1 MRRTCIKLVAAVLCI
16 SFFATMAFACSAKSG
31 LVGTWESGDGIS
43 PYGFPESMEFFSD
56 GTCVVDGYSGQYIAE
71 AGRLKISALWAVL
84 VFDFK
89 LSGDKLTLTDAYDTA
104 TYVKSGS
111 RVLGAK
117 PDASEQGMLDSEPS
131 SIAEPTLSPREEMER
146 AIQNETASINEQ
158 LSEYDNVGDVKGAL
172 SYLIEQLALL
182 GVTYPGASFD
192 TLEQR
197 KAAYMDDYRDQ
208 VLLEAKDVYEIDG
221 YEAALNVLEDAR
233 ILLQEEDESLISAIE
248 YYKSLGPQLLID
260 MEYFNRSDS
269 ENAYTRVDSAMDN
282 ESKEYTNPLRLMYTC
297 NENYWE
303 TYRINGDY
311 SHFTGTIFID
321 YEYRASK
328 TSCCVKIYGD
338 DNLLYTSPKMTGG
351 VLPEDFS
358 IDISNVVEL
367 KIEIN
372 GTWASD
378 YNWLTLYLGDG
389 LLLR

>member
-1 MRRTCIKLVAAVLCI
+1 M
-16 SFFATMAFACSAKSG
+16 
-31 LVGTWESGDGIS
+31 
-43 PYGFPESMEFFSD
+43 
-56 GTCVVDGYSGQYIAE
+56 
-71 AGRLKISALWAVL
+71 
-84 VFDFK
+84 
-89 LSGDKLTLTDAYDTA
+89 
-104 TYVKSGS
+104 
-111 RVLGAK
+111 
-117 PDASEQGMLDSEPS
+117 
-131 SIAEPTLSPREEMER
+131 
-146 AIQNETASINEQ
+146 
-158 LSEYDNVGDVKGAL
+158 KGAL

-197 KAAYMDDYRDQ
+197 KATYLDDYREQ
-208 VLLEAKDVYEIDG
+208 VLLEAKDVFEIDG
-221 YEAALNVLEDAR
+221 YEAALSVLEDAK
-233 ILLQEEDESLISAIE
+233 ILLQEEDESFISAVE

-269 ENAYTRVDSAMDN
+269 DNAYTRVDSAMDN

-297 NENYWE
+297 DEDYWE

-311 SHFTGTIFID
+311 SRFTGTIFID

-328 TSCCVKIYGD
+328 TSCYVKIYGD